1 MSSEAHLPWYLE
13 TLGLDGEAPSATEI
27 KRAYARKLKAI
38 DQAADPDGFQH
49 LRAAYEMALALS
61 KAGTAA
67 EPVQDRAEVSAASAA
82 PSGEDPRPLDPEAEA
97 EAAAEPTSD
106 AETTEPE
113 EWPGLSPEEAAARD
127 ACNDVLDQFARE
139 TAPMRQLDLLLV
151 LLEHADRLSIRDH
164 MALEQVIVRYLA
176 SCIVQ
181 DGSGLPRFEPHI
193 LPVLLTRLGQMFQW
207 QSDIKALERATQ
219 DYPQV
224 RDAYFIGLQRE
235 PVDQSSPMASTVDM
249 NAQTRIIGICVLTT
263 FSCFLLTRALGDYPE
278 IANIFRGIGAIG
290 FGMIFLYIFFAGFRK
305 LAGWAMASIG
315 KLLRQIG
322 LFNR

>member
-1 MSSEAHLPWYLE
+1 MSSEVHLPWYLE

-67 EPVQDRAEVSAASAA
+67 EPVQDRAEASEASAA

-97 EAAAEPTSD
+97 AAEPASD

-151 LLEHADRLSIRDH
+151 LLGHADRLSIHDH

-176 SCIVQ
+176 SCIEQ

-193 LPVLLTRLGQMFQW
+193 LPVLLTRIGQIFQW

-224 RDAYFIGLQRE
+224 RDAYFIGLQRA
-235 PVDQSSPMASTVDM
+235 PVDPAWPVATAADM

-290 FGMIFLYIFFAGFRK
+290 FGLIFLFIFFAGFLK
-305 LAGWAMASIG
+305 LAGWAMASIS